1 MSILEQP
8 PHRQWDLEAHRIPI
22 PSNAGPSQFPDA
34 AAQESGEGGFFYFP
48 NFISEDEE
56 KYLTEAILGAPKP
69 KWKVLQNRRLQEWGG
84 QVTASNKLIPQAM
97 PDFLC
102 QYPDLVSRLTQTKV
116 FDGSK
121 HQQPNHCLVNEYT
134 AGQGIMPH
142 EDGPAYFPA
151 VATISLGSH
160 ALLDI
165 YRYVDEDLQKEFE
178 ERMQEFDKHN
188 GEKTTPSNGADL
200 SKLVPKERVQDNV
213 KIVRGARARE
223 PNPLFSIL
231 QEPRSLL
238 ITTGQVYK

>member
-1 MSILEQP
+1 MSILQQP
-8 PHRQWDLEAHRIPI
+8 TQQAWDLEAHRIAI
-22 PSNAGPSQFPDA
+22 PPNAGPSQISDPSS
-34 AAQESGEGGFFYFP
+34 AQGEGGFFYFP
-48 NFISEDEE
+48 NFVSEDEE
-56 KYLTEAILGAPKP
+56 AYLTDAILGAPKP

-84 QVTASNKLIPQAM
+84 QVTASNKLIPQTM

-102 QYPDLVSRLTQTKV
+102 QYPDIVSRLISTGA
-116 FDGSK
+116 FESSK
-121 HQQPNHCLVNEYT
+121 HGRPNHCLVNEYT

-151 VATISLGSH
+151 VATIGLGSH
-160 ALLDI
+160 TMLDI

-178 ERMQEFDKHN
+178 ERMNQFDKQSSVDPS
-188 GEKTTPSNGADL
+188 KAQQSTPSI
-200 SKLVPKERVQDNV
+200 PKERFQGNV

>member
-8 PHRQWDLEAHRIPI
+8 SEQKWDLDAHRISI
-22 PSNAGPSQFPDA
+22 PSHAGPSQFPDTST
-34 AAQESGEGGFFYFP
+34 QDDQEGGFFYFP

-84 QVTASNKLIPQAM
+84 QLTASNKLIPQTM
-97 PDFLC
+97 PDFLA
-102 QYPDLVSRLTQTKV
+102 QYPDLITRLTQTKV

-134 AGQGIMPH
+134 PGQGIMPH

-178 ERMQEFDKHN
+178 ERMQEFDK
-188 GEKTTPSNGADL
+188 GTTTNGASGL
-200 SKLVPKERVQDNV
+200 IPKERVQDNV